1 MSELSFKVIGL
12 PDSASQPLPDE
23 AMKAVRSATVFS
35 GGKRHHELVAAL
47 LPAEAE
53 WIDITVPLED
63 TFREYRRKGGYIVVF
78 ASGDPFPISAKKLPR
93 KPTTCP

>member
-47 LPAEAE
+47 LPAEA
-53 WIDITVPLED
+53 DLMSLSTITHILYD
-63 TFREYRRKGGYIVVF
+63 NDARMY
-78 ASGDPFPISAKKLPR
+78 
-93 KPTTCP
+93 